1 MVVEAFLLKGKVFT
15 ETSSSA
21 KELFDKSRFGTLEKG
36 GKLQLS
42 LIETLYLLDCGK
54 INIFDFRNN
63 EIDFESFLLK
73 AINREKDFF
82 TRYCVFKDL
91 RDRGY
96 VVKTALKFGA
106 HFRVY
111 DRGIKPGDK
120 NKHARWV
127 VFPVSEADKTTWY
140 DFASKN
146 RVAHSTKKKLLI
158 GVVDDENDVSYWES
172 RWLKP

>member
-1 MVVEAFLLKGKVFT
+1 MVVEAFFLKGKVFT
-15 ETSSSA
+15 EVSTAA
-21 KELFDKSRFGTLEKG
+21 KDLFDKKCFGTLDRG
-36 GKLQLS
+36 GKIQLS
-42 LIETLYLLDCGK
+42 LLETLYLLECGK
-54 INIFDFRNN
+54 LVTFDFRNK
-63 EIDFESFLLK
+63 EIDIDSFFGK
-73 AINREKDFF
+73 AMNIEKDFF

-111 DRGIKPGDK
+111 DRGVKPGDK
-120 NKHARWV
+120 NKHAKWV
-127 VFPVSEADKTTWY
+127 VFPVSEANKTTWY

-158 GVVDDENDVSYWES
+158 GVVDEENDVSYWES